1 MEFGLKAFHE
11 LVKADLVMVIGEFGE
26 LLHRTIGLVTFKH
39 DRVEYL
45 RHNEEV
51 VNFLPQDVL

>member
-11 LVKADLVMVIGEFGE
+11 LVEADLVMVIGEFGE
-26 LLHRTIGLVTFKH
+26 LLHRSIGLVTFQY

-45 RHNEEV
+45 SHNEEV